1 MGASTFSP
9 QQTPQNEPLSAN
21 EKYAAE
27 SKATHHDD
35 VPTADALAEA
45 LAEDKIQP
53 LSGPLLKLYCFCF
66 IAFLCST
73 MNGESAN
80 STQVSV
86 SVY

>member
-1 MGASTFSP
+1 MRLRAKQP
-9 QQTPQNEPLSAN
+9 
-21 EKYAAE
+21 E

-73 MNGESAN
+73 MNGESGN
-80 STQVSV
+80 PNGVSV
-86 SVY
+86 SV